1 MLSIRNFGLL
11 SFGDEAEED
20 EEMLEDVTEV
30 SFQGNFKWLEIF
42 LFFKLKPRIKKY
54 FKTT

>member
-1 MLSIRNFGLL
+1 MYSVRNFGLL

-30 SFQGNFKWLEIF
+30 SFQGNFRGS
-42 LFFKLKPRIKKY
+42 LF
-54 FKTT
+54 